1 MKQMFGLSDRLIRM
15 AGGGLSIA
23 GCVSLLLLA
32 PVVLPAQQA
41 QPNIVF
47 ILADDLGW
55 ADIGVYGSDLHQ
67 TPNIDRLATQGV
79 RFTNAYAAS
88 PVCTPTR
95 ASIMSG
101 KYPAR
106 LHMTIWHEA
115 SKRPPLDRKV
125 VPPVTVGS
133 LPHEEVTIAEVLHDA
148 GYITAH
154 VGKWHLGTAAF
165 YPQTQGF
172 DYNIGGTFWGA
183 PQTFFYPYSGNG
195 KPFDGFRYVPHLEG
209 GKAGEYLTDRLTD
222 EALEILHDA
231 ADKPF
236 FLHLGYHTVHTP
248 IEGKPA
254 VAARY
259 QQRIEKGVHHQ
270 NAHYAAMVEGL
281 DENVGRVLA
290 KLDQLGIADRTVVI
304 FTSDNGGFVN
314 RYDGKVV
321 TSNHPLRS
329 GKGSLYEG
337 GVRVPAIVRWPGV
350 TREDAVCD
358 EPIITTDYY
367 GTILALTGL
376 SGDRAHNRGVDGI
389 NLVPLLK
396 DPKSRLDREALFF
409 HYPHYYPTTSPVSS
423 VRVRDWKLME
433 YYEDGRLELYNL
445 ADDPDEKR
453 NLATAKPAKAKDL
466 RGRLHAWL
474 RSVNA
479 QLPAPNMT
487 EN

>member
-1 MKQMFGLSDRLIRM
+1 MFGLSDRLIRM

-270 NAHYAAMVEGL
+270 NAHYAAMVESL

>member
-1 MKQMFGLSDRLIRM
+1 MFRLSDRLIRM
-15 AGGGLSIA
+15 ARGGLSIA

-115 SKRPPLDRKV
+115 SERPPLDRKV

-183 PQTFFYPYSGNG
+183 PQTFFYPYRGNA

-209 GKAGEYLTDRLTD
+209 GKPGEYLTDRLTE
-222 EALEILHDA
+222 EALEILNGVK
-231 ADKPF
+231 DKPF
-236 FLHLGYHTVHTP
+236 FLHLAYHSVHTP
-248 IEGKPA
+248 IEGKLS

-259 QQRIEKGVHHQ
+259 QQRIKEGMSHQ
-270 NAHYAAMVEGL
+270 NAHYAAMVESL
-281 DENVGRVLA
+281 DENVGRVLS
-290 KLDQLGIADRTVVI
+290 KLDQLEIANRTVVI

-350 TREDAVCD
+350 TPEDAVCD

-367 GTILALTGL
+367 RTILALTGL
-376 SGDRAHNRGVDGI
+376 SGDSAHNRGVDGI

-409 HYPHYYPTTSPVSS
+409 HYPHYYPTTAPVSS
-423 VRVRDWKLME
+423 VRIRDWKLME

-445 ADDPDEKR
+445 VDDPGEKR
-453 NLATAKPAKAKDL
+453 NLAAAKPANAKDL

-474 RSVNA
+474 RSVKA